1 MIGTEYIKLLL
12 SAKTFRV
19 IIKIGSIPFAGFG
32 PKWLLWFYHKSKVT
46 MGKSRHFFGQ
56 PIYGQLIKSLDREK
70 IVEISRKHGG
80 ERYVKSFDGFTHLAT
95 MLYAVI
101 MRFDSLREIEAS
113 MLAEV
118 RKLHHVGIKT
128 VPKRSTLSDANARRS
143 EKFFEEVY
151 RDLYEANKGKLT
163 SDSRRN
169 GTEGWIKRLRIIDS
183 TTITLFSNAIFKGV
197 GRHPKT
203 GKKKGGIK
211 VHSVIHANEGVH
223 CDVQFTSAAT
233 NDSFMLAPGHYGQDE
248 IVALDRAYIN
258 YAKFEELTDRNVVY
272 VTKMKK
278 NLHYEILVDCMNQN
292 QDGLMEYREQVVV
305 FRKGAINHIA
315 RILTYVDIKKGK
327 QPKLISL
334 LTNDFDMPLETI
346 VAIYRRRWQ
355 IESLFKQIK
364 QNFPLRYFYGES
376 ANAIKIQ
383 IWVTLIANLLLS
395 VLQSSLQR
403 HWSFSGLATMVRIM
417 LMYYINL
424 ESFFN
429 QPDADFKIMLVETA
443 EPPPESTEKA

>member
-1 MIGTEYIKLLL
+1 
-12 SAKTFRV
+12 
-19 IIKIGSIPFAGFG
+19 
-32 PKWLLWFYHKSKVT
+32 
-46 MGKSRHFFGQ
+46 MGKSSNFFGQ
-56 PIYGQLIKSLDREK
+56 PIYGQLINSLDREK
-70 IVEISRKHGG
+70 IIEISRKHGG
-80 ERYVKSFDGFTHLAT
+80 EKYIKSFDGYTHLLT

-101 MRFDSLREIEAS
+101 QRFDSLREIEAS
-113 MLAEV
+113 MIAEV
-118 RKLHHVGIKT
+118 RKLHHVGIDT

-151 RDLYEANKGKLT
+151 RDLYEANKKLLS

-169 GTEGWIKRLRIIDS
+169 GTEEWIKQLRIIDS
-183 TTITLFSNAIFKGV
+183 TTITLFSDAIFKGV

-211 VHSVIHANEGVH
+211 VHSVIHANEGVP

-233 NDSFMLAPGHYGQDE
+233 NDSFMLAPSHYNHNE

-258 YAKFEELTDRNVVY
+258 YAKFEELTDRGVVY

-278 NLHYEILVDCMNQN
+278 KLNYEVLVDCMHQN
-292 QDGLMEYREQVVV
+292 QQGLMEYREQVVV
-305 FRKGAINHIA
+305 FRKGSINHIA
-315 RILTYVDIKKGK
+315 RIITYIDIKKDK
-327 QPKLISL
+327 RPRLISL
-334 LTNDFDMPLETI
+334 LTNDFDMSLETI

-395 VLQSSLQR
+395 VLQSKLKR
-403 HWSFSGLATMVRIM
+403 NWSFSGLATMVRIV
-417 LMYYINL
+417 LMYYLNL
-424 ESFFN
+424 EKFLN
-429 QPDADFKIMLVETA
+429 QPDADLKIMLA
-443 EPPPESTEKA
+443 GASGSPPGLSLFY

>member
-1 MIGTEYIKLLL
+1 M
-12 SAKTFRV
+12 S
-19 IIKIGSIPFAGFG
+19 
-32 PKWLLWFYHKSKVT
+32 KS
-46 MGKSRHFFGQ
+46 SHFFGQ

-70 IVEISRKHGG
+70 IIEISHKHGG
-80 ERYVKSFDGFTHLAT
+80 ERYVKSFDGFTHLLT

-118 RKLHHVGIKT
+118 RKLHHVGIET

-151 RDLYEANKGKLT
+151 RDLYEAQKDKLT

-169 GTEGWIKRLRIIDS
+169 GTEDWIKRLRIIDS

-233 NDSFMLAPGHYGQDE
+233 NDSFMLAPSHYGHDE
-248 IVALDRAYIN
+248 IIALDRAYIN
-258 YAKFEELTDRNVVY
+258 YAKFEELTERNVVY

-278 NLHYEILVDCMNQN
+278 KLSYEILVDCMH
-292 QDGLMEYREQVVV
+292 QDSKGFMEYREQVVV
-305 FRKGAINHIA
+305 FRKGDISHIA
-315 RILTYVDIKKGK
+315 RIITYVDIKKGK
-327 QPKLISL
+327 SPKLISL
-334 LTNDFDMPLETI
+334 LTNDFDMSLETI

-383 IWVTLIANLLLS
+383 IWGTLIANLLLS
-395 VLQSSLQR
+395 LLQSSLQR
-403 HWSFSGLATMVRIM
+403 HWSFSGLATMVRII
-417 LMYYINL
+417 LMYYIGTT
-424 ESFFN
+424 
-429 QPDADFKIMLVETA
+429 K
-443 EPPPESTEKA
+443 